1 MPTLA
6 PSTGMPTKPPSS
18 ACPPG
23 TDRLNED
30 DELCVDINEC
40 DLTPSLCG
48 RLECENLP
56 AESNGRDAS
65 GKAVVGFNCIE
76 LEACAAGLIR
86 NVSALDCEDLN
97 ECLQTPSPCP
107 RDTTRVNLIGG
118 TPGYKCNG
126 CPTGYTIDATG
137 RYPYSCLPPTVAQPQ
152 HSRCTPLPPNQQTR
166 PDPTRPAVD
175 GSTLSAVHRY
185 VRASGSAIRGRIP
198 GRLRAWVP
206 KNHRQQPVL
215 RCERMP
221 DEQWRM

>member
-56 AESNGRDAS
+56 AESSGRDAS

-107 RDTTRVNLIGG
+107 RDTTCVNLIGG

-126 CPTGYTIDATG
+126 CPEGYTIDATG

-152 HSRCTPLPPNQQTR
+152 HSPCTPLPPTNR
-166 PDPTRPAVD
+166 PDPTRPD
-175 GSTLSAVHRY
+175 L
-185 VRASGSAIRGRIP
+185 
-198 GRLRAWVP
+198 L
-206 KNHRQQPVL
+206 
-215 RCERMP
+215 
-221 DEQWRM
+221 